1 MDHPEELM
9 DHAYQ
14 ENVGYKPQPPP
25 PHAVKPATL
34 AFTSPRR
41 PEVPV
46 CPFNYVPAPDA
57 CPVCQRCP
65 ECEICNICPICPI
78 CPTTSP
84 VMFDCVLDIPE
95 NELPPNCCV
104 NLDESIEVMPFS
116 DGCPSA
122 WDDPVAV
129 CAALEQVMG
138 LLNDGQKLI
147 PGASIYIPD
156 EPMWSAAEA
165 GAIVAIA
172 NPSLCYVVHTDV
184 QQFQQLSTTCSTSS
198 NPDAL
203 NYLLSGVA
211 ISSGGNLFHTLP
223 NFPTSDS
230 FFVSALG
237 AVLIM
242 GDYILGFARAGD
254 ASNPKTEFRIA
265 TIYGSLEQIGFL
277 LAGDIYMTPEPNLIF
292 VIDTTVIEQA
302 FVSDPTNQAMYF
314 ELTGTALLQELTDPE
329 ATRTTYNSRMCDAK
343 DQIVEKM
350 GGDGT
355 AILSGTDIQINCD
368 GGTAGLAC
376 VTQLSADDLVEA
388 TNISQLN
395 LNSWTSV
402 VIEILGDGHI
412 AYDSLTCGV
421 ANCNNVVFA
430 FTQASGVTVNVQA
443 DDSGAAI
450 FAPVC
455 NNVNVFMP
463 TGDTAGVGM
472 FGGIATGRD
481 CHLTYFHNRL
491 IGGWEDADEFIWG
504 LSPLMTPKAIYC
516 HCACSVADLT
526 SAEFDRDCVAL

>member
-147 PGASIYIPD
+147 PGASIEIPD
-156 EPMWSAAEA
+156 EPTWSAAEA

-184 QQFQQLSTTCSTSS
+184 QQGEPLSTTCSTSS
-198 NPDAL
+198 NVNAL
-203 NYLLSGVA
+203 NDLLIGVS
-211 ISSGGNLFHTLP
+211 ISSGGNFVHTLS
-223 NFPTSDS
+223 NFPVTDDY
-230 FFVSALG
+230 FVSATG

-254 ASNPKTEFRIA
+254 ASNPKTEFRMAIS
-265 TIYGSLEQIGFL
+265 TSNRFLIGFA
-277 LAGDIYMTPEPNLIF
+277 LAGDIYMTPEQNLIF
-292 VIDTTVIEQA
+292 VITTQINKQA

-314 ELTGTALLQELTDPE
+314 EGAPDLQELTDPE
-329 ATRTTYNSRMCDAK
+329 ATRTEYNSRMCDAK

-376 VTQLSADDLVEA
+376 VTQLSADDLAEA

-395 LNSWTSV
+395 LNSWSSV

-412 AYDSLTCGV
+412 AYDSLTCDAGITFGC
-421 ANCNNVVFA
+421 ANVVFA
-430 FTQASGVTVNVQA
+430 FTQASGVTVNVQ
-443 DDSGAAI
+443 DDESGAFI

-463 TGDTAGVGM
+463 TGATAGTTM
-472 FGGIATGRD
+472 RGGIATGRD

-504 LSPLMTPKAIYC
+504 LSPLMTP
-516 HCACSVADLT
+516 
-526 SAEFDRDCVAL
+526 